1 MAQPYAIPFFHD
13 PEINT
18 EQGARDYPVT
28 FNFAASSIYDNCNE
42 LADVGLFTL
51 QMVYIDNGQNPAPLS
66 LMLRG
71 TRQVITMR
79 PFTQGYR
86 RVLGSPRMLD
96 YTVTSFGGGSA
107 VIHFL
112 NIVPDGS
119 DSWETAS
126 EDAVQG
132 SGWAVSQTGANAP
145 IVLNAPNVAGRQTLI
160 TSITASLGGAT
171 AAALAAMTLT
181 NMNNNGVA
189 QTLTTVLGT
198 PAGAAIAAAPFF
210 RSYYPAIPV
219 LMGSVAVLTLPAL
232 GVGNLQASLEMTGLI
247 V

>member
-1 MAQPYAIPFFHD
+1 
-13 PEINT
+13 
-18 EQGARDYPVT
+18 
-28 FNFAASSIYDNCNE
+28 
-42 LADVGLFTL
+42 
-51 QMVYIDNGQNPAPLS
+51 MVYIDNGSNAAPLS

-79 PFTQGYR
+79 SYTQGYR

-96 YTVTSFGGGSA
+96 YTVTSFGSGVA
-107 VIHFL
+107 TIHFL

-132 SGWAVSQTGANAP
+132 SGWAVSGIGANSA
-145 IVLNAPNVAGRQTLI
+145 IALNAPNVAGRQTLI
-160 TSITASLGGAT
+160 TSVTASLGGAT
-171 AAALAAMTLT
+171 AAALVAMTLA

-189 QTLTTVLGT
+189 QTLTTILGV
-198 PAGAAIAAAPFF
+198 PAGAGLAAAPFF
-210 RSYYPAIPV
+210 RSYYPALPV
-219 LMGSVAVLTLPAL
+219 LQGSVAVLTLPAL
-232 GVGNLQASLEMTGLI
+232 GAGNLQAALEMTGLI